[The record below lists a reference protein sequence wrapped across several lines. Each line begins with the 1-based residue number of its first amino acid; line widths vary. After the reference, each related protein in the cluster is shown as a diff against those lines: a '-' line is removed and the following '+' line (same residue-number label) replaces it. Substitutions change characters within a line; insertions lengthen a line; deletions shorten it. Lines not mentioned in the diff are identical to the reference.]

1 MKVKFINFIRMSKWS
16 GKLSLVN
23 KKTIEGSIVLKLQ
36 LTSDDRL
43 LDSPYRLS
51 CFPSLDKGR
60 SRHWILGHSNLNS
73 EHPSN

>member
-43 LDSPYRLS
+43 LDSPYKLS
-51 CFPSLDKGR
+51 CFPL
-60 SRHWILGHSNLNS
+60 
-73 EHPSN
+73 

>member
-1 MKVKFINFIRMSKWS
+1 MCKWS

-51 CFPSLDKGR
+51 CFPYEAKGEVD
-60 SRHWILGHSNLNS
+60 IGF
-73 EHPSN
+73 